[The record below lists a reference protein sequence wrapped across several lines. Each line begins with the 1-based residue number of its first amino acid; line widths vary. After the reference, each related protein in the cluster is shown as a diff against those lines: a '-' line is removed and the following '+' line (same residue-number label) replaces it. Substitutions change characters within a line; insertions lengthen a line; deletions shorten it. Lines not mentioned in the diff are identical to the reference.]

1 MNYYSI
7 QEVAKHNKENDC
19 WVIANNNVYD
29 VTFFL
34 NFHPGGKLAILK
46 NAGKEQTESYNFHGQ
61 LAKTMWKSY
70 KIGELSYSNKSNKCC
85 CHIS

>member
-7 QEVAKHNKENDC
+7 KEVAKHNKENDC

-46 NAGKEQTESYNFHGQ
+46 NAGTKQNNSYNFHRQ
-61 LAKTMWKSY
+61 QAKTMWKSY
-70 KIGELSYSNKSNKCC
+70 KIGELLSSNKSNECC
-85 CHIS
+85 YIS